1 MANRNAINGAC
12 SVKLTQALLSR
23 IEPTGKRFDI
33 RDTGVKGFL
42 LRVGAK
48 GSLTWAFDYRDQGG
62 KREKVTIGPSTRW
75 TQDRA
80 RKAARKLS
88 GQVASGH
95 SPAAELREERA
106 ASNRRALAAKAWTIR
121 ILLDGDYWHLHLSSR
136 RTGEATQKRIKYAWS
151 PFLDRDIQSVTAKEL
166 ANHRARRLSD
176 GITAQTLNRDRT
188 AVFTLFNF
196 ALEHGLIEVNPL
208 MSKIMKPLELED
220 DKRVRWLGQRDS
232 QENYEIGERGRFL
245 MALKNQPPLIR
256 SIVGLAMN
264 TGLRRGEIFGLI
276 WDRIDLNEKQLTVD
290 AANAKTAKTRHA
302 PLNKTAVEFLRQWK
316 LHQGNV
322 RYIGGLVFPSPV
334 TGNKLIDIKRGWSKL
349 VEEAEVIDFRFHD
362 LRHDFASQLV
372 KAKIPLYEVKE
383 LLGHSSIDLTERYA
397 HLDDAQLLNAV
408 EALD

>member
-1 MANRNAINGAC
+1 MAISNAINGAC

-48 GSLTWAFDYRDQGG
+48 GSLTWAFDYRDQSG

-88 GQVASGH
+88 GQIASGR

-106 ASNRRALAAKAWTIR
+106 ASNRNALAAETWTIR
-121 ILLDGDYWHLHLSSR
+121 ILLDGDYWDLHLASR
-136 RTGEATQKRIKYAWS
+136 RTGEATQKRIKYTWS
-151 PFLDRDIQSVTAKEL
+151 PFLDRDIQSITAKEL

-188 AVFTLFNF
+188 AVYTLFSF
-196 ALEHGLIEVNPL
+196 AHEHGLIEANPL
-208 MSKIMKPLELED
+208 MSKIMKPLEIED
-220 DKRVRWLGQRDS
+220 DKRVRWLGQGDS
-232 QENYEIGERGRFL
+232 QENYERGERERFM
-245 MALKNQPPLIR
+245 MALKNQPPMIR
-256 SIVGLAMN
+256 TIVGLAMN
-264 TGLRRGEIFGLI
+264 TGLRRGEIFGLT
-276 WDRIDLNEKQLTVD
+276 WDRIDMKEKQLTVD
-290 AANAKTAKTRHA
+290 AANAKTAKTRRA
-302 PLNKTAVEFLRQWK
+302 PLNKTALEFLRQWE

-334 TGNKLIDIKRGWSKL
+334 TGEKLIDIKRGWIKL
-349 VEEAEVIDFRFHD
+349 VKEAEVIGFRFHD

-397 HLDDAQLLNAV
+397 HLDDEQLLNAV
-408 EALD
+408 EVLD